1 MNATPA
7 PNALQAGSLFTHLL
21 DHEAAFNRSGLLQF
35 GFSETEIKQAELI
48 HSRLA
53 ALAEQEKSAQR
64 KMTQLQEESAIGTF
78 ALIKDLKASLKDTME
93 ESRNVQ
99 GLARWMFGLTFLLGF
114 ALIVVAI
121 YFGTRGQEVLSI
133 AFGTF
138 GMASIVALFI
148 SDPPLKVQDSRS
160 NYAQLTIGVLAW
172 FNDLVDKSAI
182 HQINQQVY
190 AVLYNSA
197 TDPDVILRAHQ
208 RATDSYMAIS
218 NAQMENTA
226 KVLRLLEEVAE
237 PTNRSKQKNSE
248 AGSK

>member
-1 MNATPA
+1 MNATPS
-7 PNALQAGSLFTHLL
+7 NVLQAGSLFTHLL
-21 DHEAAFNRSGLLQF
+21 DHRAAFDRSGLQQF
-35 GFSETEIKQAELI
+35 GFSEAEINQAELI
-48 HSRLA
+48 HGRLA
-53 ALAEQEKSAQR
+53 ALAEHEKSTQR
-64 KMTQLQEESAIGTF
+64 QLTRLQEESAIGTF
-78 ALIKDLKASLKDTME
+78 DLIKDLKASLKDTME
-93 ESRNVQ
+93 ESRSVQ
-99 GLARWMFGLTFLLGF
+99 GLARWMFGLTFCLGF

-121 YFGTRGQEVLSI
+121 YFGTRGQEVLSV

-197 TDPDVILRAHQ
+197 TDADTILRAHQ
-208 RATDSYMAIS
+208 RATESYLAIS
-218 NAQMENTA
+218 SAQMDNTA

-237 PTNRSKQKNSE
+237 PTNRPKPKPAGE
-248 AGSK
+248 AAR